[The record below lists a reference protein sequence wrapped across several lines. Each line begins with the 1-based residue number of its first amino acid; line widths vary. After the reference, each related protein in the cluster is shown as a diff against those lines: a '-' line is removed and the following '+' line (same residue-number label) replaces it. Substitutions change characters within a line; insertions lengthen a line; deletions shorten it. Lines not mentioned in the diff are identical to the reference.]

1 MSFVRV
7 SPVTGGEEFV
17 VLGGCGSDGL
27 ADFVPYAL
35 DVTSF
40 T

>member
-1 MSFVRV
+1 V
-7 SPVTGGEEFV
+7 SGNEEFV

-27 ADFVPYAL
+27 ADYVPYAL
-35 DVTSF
+35 DLISF